1 MKESRREGL
10 TIHPD
15 PESCAVIRKGD
26 CEALTGA
33 RLGEVLS
40 RESCLE
46 SGAPTLSIMTEG
58 ETKYAAIVRRVPA
71 PRGRRPS
78 ARTEPLYTG
87 TGRSH
92 VQLRKV
98 TQFATES
105 PRT

>member
-1 MKESRREGL
+1 MEESHREGL

-15 PESCAVIRKGD
+15 PESCAVVRKDG

-33 RLGEVLS
+33 CLGEVLN
-40 RESCLE
+40 RESRFE

-58 ETKYAAIVRRVPA
+58 ETKYAAIVRRIPA
-71 PRGRRPS
+71 PCGRRPS